1 MNWDQL
7 FSSQSIM
14 ALWVPALIG
23 VAIIVILYFLRRLLY
38 SFIHKLTAKTATLFD
53 DILVRETRIATLLWC
68 IWLGI
73 WAGYKIAETPAAWV
87 VVEDQVIPVLFV
99 AFGIYTVVMIIV
111 ATFKWYKVEIC
122 PRSHSSLDDIMMSV
136 LMVCTPIVGGALG
149 VILIL
154 NMLNIS
160 SPAINGWMSDHLAKV
175 GFLVILMV
183 ILLLTTVFTVPKFVE
198 STLNNTNAEQTKEE
212 LKKRS
217 DTLVNIIETTIQIV
231 IIFIFLLMI
240 LSEFTINIVAF
251 LTGASV
257 LGVAVGFGAQWLVK
271 DVIAGLFIIMENQF
285 HKGDVIKIAGESGVV
300 EEINLR
306 RTILRDLDGV
316 YHVVPNG
323 EIRVASNYTKRFARV
338 NITISVAYETDLD
351 KAIAVIDRVGREMA
365 ADLKWASLIT
375 SPPKAVRV
383 DNLGESGIDFR
394 VVGDTK
400 PSAQWD
406 VTGELKLRLKKA
418 FDKEG
423 IEIPYQHTKVIFGN
437 MPPQLTPQGNPL
449 NHEVKTEK
457 KTGETL
463 NN

>member
-1 MNWDQL
+1 
-7 FSSQSIM
+7 
-14 ALWVPALIG
+14 
-23 VAIIVILYFLRRLLY
+23 
-38 SFIHKLTAKTATLFD
+38 
-53 DILVRETRIATLLWC
+53 
-68 IWLGI
+68 
-73 WAGYKIAETPAAWV
+73 
-87 VVEDQVIPVLFV
+87 
-99 AFGIYTVVMIIV
+99 
-111 ATFKWYKVEIC
+111 
-122 PRSHSSLDDIMMSV
+122 
-136 LMVCTPIVGGALG
+136 
-149 VILIL
+149 
-154 NMLNIS
+154 
-160 SPAINGWMSDHLAKV
+160 
-175 GFLVILMV
+175 
-183 ILLLTTVFTVPKFVE
+183 
-198 STLNNTNAEQTKEE
+198 
-212 LKKRS
+212 
-217 DTLVNIIETTIQIV
+217 
-231 IIFIFLLMI
+231 MI

-285 HKGDVIKIAGESGVV
+285 HKGVVIKIAGESGVV

-365 ADLKWASLIT
+365 SDPKWASLIT

-449 NHEVKTEK
+449 NREVKTEK